1 MRGGQVVAELP
12 LEGQEVRGHHGAHRV
27 QAEVLR
33 TARAR
38 AVAVEAG
45 ERLGAAELQRSA
57 EHVPLVP
64 RVRTGHGSSDVRVV
78 EVPRIGGRPPTQERT
93 RVGRAPQRE
102 AARAQDARP
111 SRTWYRWPW
120 PAAWSTR
127 SSTGATAPRCNGA
140 TAQRRDGATAQ
151 RRDERPAPAP
161 DPVGA

>member
-27 QAEVLR
+27 QAEVLG

-64 RVRTGHGSSDVRVV
+64 RVRTGHGSSDVRVGGSAYRRAASY
-78 EVPRIGGRPPTQERT
+78 PGAHQGRPRAATRGCSGAGCSAFVPWLPMALARGAVDEVAPRRNGAPARRT
-93 RVGRAPQRE
+93 
-102 AARAQDARP
+102 
-111 SRTWYRWPW
+111 
-120 PAAWSTR
+120 
-127 SSTGATAPRCNGA
+127 TGAWCGPGR
-140 TAQRRDGATAQ
+140 
-151 RRDERPAPAP
+151 
-161 DPVGA
+161 V

>member
-12 LEGQEVRGHHGAHRV
+12 LEGEEVRGHHGAHRV
-27 QAEVLR
+27 QTEVLG

-78 EVPRIGGRPPTQERT
+78 EVPGVGGRPPPRERPG
-93 RVGRAPQRE
+93 VGRAPQRE
-102 AARAQDARP
+102 AARGGACSTFAAVVPMALTRRAVDEVV
-111 SRTWYRWPW
+111 YR
-120 PAAWSTR
+120 R
-127 SSTGATAPRCNGA
+127 NGA
-140 TAQRRDGATAQ
+140 TARRPKGATA
-151 RRDERPAPAP
+151 RRPK
-161 DPVGA
+161 GARARRT